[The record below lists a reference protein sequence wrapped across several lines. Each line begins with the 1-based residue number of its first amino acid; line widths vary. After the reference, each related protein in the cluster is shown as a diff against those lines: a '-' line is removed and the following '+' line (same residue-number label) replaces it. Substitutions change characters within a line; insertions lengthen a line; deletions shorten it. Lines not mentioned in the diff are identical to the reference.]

1 MENILKGK
9 KIVLGITG
17 SIAAYKTPLLVRELV
32 KLGAEVKTILTPSA
46 VNFVSPMIL
55 SNLSLNPV
63 VIDMFDKN
71 NMNQG
76 AWHIHLAHWCDAM
89 LIAPCSASTLGKIN
103 NGIADNAL
111 VAVTLALHS
120 DAKLIISPAMDTN
133 MLLHKATQRNINELE
148 EGGAYI
154 IPPAEG
160 ELASGLVGPGRMPEL
175 SVIIEHL
182 QTALSS
188 DDKSKTMQSSEIPI
202 DFIKGRFDGKIE
214 DIYKEK
220 ENKPSSKAE
229 PIAQKKIVNPDDI
242 KINTLEDSAEKIQ
255 WNTELDLDE
264 LKKKMGIS
272 SASDSFFKGKK
283 VLINAGPTY
292 EKIDD
297 VRFIGNFSSG
307 KMGYAIANTAF
318 RLGAEVTLVSGPS
331 NEKADEGINI
341 INVIS
346 AEEMYNAVM
355 NEFSQAEV
363 TILSAAVADFTPK
376 EKYNG
381 KIKKETTQD
390 SFTIELVK
398 TKDIL
403 AECGKKK
410 TSSQLLIGF
419 ALESSNEIENG
430 FKKMQSKNCD
440 MVIVNSANKPNS
452 GFSGDINTI
461 TVLTK
466 DGKFKAFPAMT
477 KDLCSIEILKEISE
491 IKK

>member
-63 VIDMFDKN
+63 VIDMFDKSV
-71 NMNQG
+71 MNQG

-133 MLLHKATQRNINELE
+133 MLLHKATQKNIKELE
-148 EGGAYI
+148 ESGAYI

-182 QTALSS
+182 QNALSS
-188 DDKSKTMQSSEIPI
+188 EDKTKTMQSSEIPI
-202 DFIKGRFDGKIE
+202 DFIKGRFSGKIE
-214 DIYKEK
+214 EIYKEK
-220 ENKPSSKAE
+220 ESKPSGKTE
-229 PIAQKKIVNPDDI
+229 TIVQEKKINPNDI
-242 KINTLEDSAEKIQ
+242 MIDTLQDAAEKIQ
-255 WNTELDLDE
+255 WKTDFDLDE

-272 SASDSFFKGKK
+272 GTADSFFKGKK

-318 RLGAEVTLVSGPS
+318 RLGADVTLISGPS
-331 NEKADEGINI
+331 AEKADEGINI
-341 INVIS
+341 LNVVS

-355 NEFSQAEV
+355 QEFDNSEII
-363 TILSAAVADFTPK
+363 ILSAAVADFTPK
-376 EKYNG
+376 EKFSG
-381 KIKKETTQD
+381 KIKKESAQD
-390 SFTIELVK
+390 TFTIELVK

-403 AECGKKK
+403 AECGKRKDASK
-410 TSSQLLIGF
+410 LLIGF
-419 ALESSNEIENG
+419 ALESSDEIENG
-430 FKKMQSKNCD
+430 FKKMQEKNCD
-440 MVIVNSANKPNS
+440 MVIVNSANKPDS
-452 GFSGDINTI
+452 GFSGENNTI

-491 IKK
+491 IRK